1 MNFLDE
7 VKKKINQ
14 ELKPESII
22 LIDNSH
28 LHTKHKYFD
37 SNKYHL
43 KIKIQSKELK
53 SLGKIEAHK
62 KIFSVLKN
70 EMDSKIHALEI
81 EIN

>member
-70 EMDSKIHALEI
+70 
-81 EIN
+81 